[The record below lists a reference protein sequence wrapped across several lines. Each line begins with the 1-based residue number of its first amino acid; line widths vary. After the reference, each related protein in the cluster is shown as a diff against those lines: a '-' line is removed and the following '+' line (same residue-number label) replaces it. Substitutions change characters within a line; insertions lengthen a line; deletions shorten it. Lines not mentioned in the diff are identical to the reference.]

1 MTNNSSTP
9 GDNNKKGKGTP
20 DDPFEP
26 DAVYGADGRRAD
38 AVADGDAEPGGPG
51 SQGELLGVCDLAD
64 NRAQRLCRCHR

>member
-38 AVADGDAEPGGPG
+38 GGTSGSNDDDHSSADYDRAGGFSSG
-51 SQGELLGVCDLAD
+51 YALSLI
-64 NRAQRLCRCHR
+64 HI